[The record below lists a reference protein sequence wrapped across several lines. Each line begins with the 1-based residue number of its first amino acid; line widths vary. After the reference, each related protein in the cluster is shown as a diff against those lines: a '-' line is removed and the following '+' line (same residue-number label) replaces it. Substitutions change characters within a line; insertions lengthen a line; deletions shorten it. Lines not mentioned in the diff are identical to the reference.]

1 MNSWRFKSCIKCGG
15 DLFVQDGDWGCIQCG
30 RYYYPIA
37 DMPLAYSQLTVA
49 ASDGGNNKRGKR
61 RRTGGLAG
69 RNINAVIR
77 SQLAS
82 TQRWREQNQQVI
94 THLDAGRTVAETAG
108 VLGQDPRQVRNVA
121 KRLREARLLTPE
133 PTW

>member
-1 MNSWRFKSCIKCGG
+1 MNVWRFKSCIKCGG

-37 DMPLAYSQLTVA
+37 DTPLAYPQLTVA
-49 ASDGGNNKRGKR
+49 ASDGGNDSRGKR

-69 RNINAVIR
+69 RNINAVVR

-82 TQRWREQNQQVI
+82 TERWQVQNQQVI
-94 THLDAGRTVAETAG
+94 THLDAGRSVAETAG
-108 VLGQDPRQVRNVA
+108 VLGRDPRQVRNVA
-121 KRLREARLLTPE
+121 ERLREIRTLTLE
-133 PTW
+133 QTG